1 MFKLAHRI
9 VFTPF
14 THTSDE
20 CRGLFCRVLLSY
32 WHTYHSSQK
41 EGHNRE
47 ILLFETN
54 CPVSKK
60 PGNWG
65 FTTKIVGQIILFGFL
80 HTSEL

>member
-14 THTSDE
+14 TYTSDK
-20 CRGLFCRVLLSY
+20 CKGLFCRVLSPY

-47 ILLFETN
+47 NIFCWN
-54 CPVSKK
+54 
-60 PGNWG
+60 
-65 FTTKIVGQIILFGFL
+65 
-80 HTSEL
+80 